1 MKADYKNWMPK
12 GMVASFI
19 GGTAGALAIMPTAR
33 LLMPEG
39 LAKSVVTAVSAAA
52 VCAFGGASVWSYL
65 MYRAFDYNGTRQM
78 SKQIIEGIA
87 EYVDLPEGGTCLDV
101 GCGSGA
107 LAIAIAKRNP
117 KAEVIG
123 IDRWGKEYASFNK
136 PLCENN
142 ALVEGVENVSFRQ
155 GDATHLYFADETFDA
170 VASNYVYHNIPSKD
184 RQAILLETL
193 RTLKKGGTFAIH
205 DIFSE
210 AKYGDMQS
218 FIKKLKE
225 MGYEKVDL
233 IDTTDGKWIQK
244 SEAGW
249 MGLSGSALLTG
260 TK

>member
-19 GGTAGALAIMPTAR
+19 GGTAGALAIVPAVRIM
-33 LLMPEG
+33 MPEG
-39 LAKSVVTAVSAAA
+39 PAKSVVTVVSAAA

-78 SKQIIEGIA
+78 SKQIIEGIS

-117 KAEVIG
+117 KAKVTG

-155 GDATHLYFADETFDA
+155 GDATYLDFQDET
-170 VASNYVYHNIPSKD
+170 SKTPD
-184 RQAILLETL
+184 RRRETDSRESLRSFTQHILQCL
-193 RTLKKGGTFAIH
+193 RIMDLNDRRIV
-205 DIFSE
+205 
-210 AKYGDMQS
+210 GDNSVRLQFFQFPMQ
-218 FIKKLKE
+218 
-225 MGYEKVDL
+225 GR
-233 IDTTDGKWIQK
+233 
-244 SEAGW
+244 A
-249 MGLSGSALLTG
+249 
-260 TK
+260 